1 MSQEAPLELGVD
13 LSTYERKTRTA
24 TVCSAR
30 VIIISPNGNFIL
42 VHYKDTP
49 WLGLPGGKVKA
60 GEYKSNG
67 NLLSEAAFSTL
78 ARETQEECG
87 LPIHPNLA
95 NTSCLALTEIAEV
108 NNYRQKVI
116 WHLTPIF
123 IYSSTIPPATELKK
137 GVVVANIN
145 EHLGG
150 PLFPDARMV
159 ISYLQRQWQ
168 SGAPIFTPR
177 PVTYLEPKRPLF
189 FQIKPNV
196 GPLWGPPDW
205 YK

>member
-1 MSQEAPLELGVD
+1 MSQETPLGLGVD

-30 VIIISPNGNFIL
+30 LIVISQNGRFIL

-49 WLGLPGGKVKA
+49 WLGLPGGKVKT

-67 NLLSEAAFSTL
+67 NLLSDAAFPTL

-87 LPIHPNLA
+87 FPIHLNPV

-108 NNYRQKVI
+108 NNLRQKVI

-123 IYSSTIPPATELKK
+123 IYPSAIPPATELKK
-137 GVVVANIN
+137 GVVVVNIN
-145 EHLGG
+145 EHLEG

-159 ISYLQRQWQ
+159 ISYLRKQWQ
-168 SGAPIFTPR
+168 SGAPVFATR
-177 PVTYLEPKRPLF
+177 PVIYLEPKRPLF

-196 GPLWGPPDW
+196 GPLWGPPAW